1 MAHQKP
7 EVTWIGKDQRPRLEP
22 RILLEDPV
30 RSHPQ
35 LLAKQHAMRVVL
47 DAQQIQHAVRGESPL
62 GHDGRD
68 VQPGVLNPSLS
79 WTHCRTLLK
88 EASQALEV
96 PAGVP

>member
-1 MAHQKP
+1 MARQKP

-22 RILLEDPV
+22 RILLEDPA

-47 DAQQIQHAVRGESPL
+47 DAQQIQHAVRGETPL
-62 GHDGRD
+62 GRD
-68 VQPGVLNPSLS
+68 VRPGVLNPSLS

-96 PAGVP
+96 HAGVP